1 MIVIK
6 MLILEES
13 CTTTAIIQRCK
24 IGIYCSKHAKDMLD
38 VINIVKHIYVILKLK
53 INTMDIV

>member
-1 MIVIK
+1 